1 VIDRT
6 QYLDEWLVKIYVF
19 KSELHSARHKSSAVS
34 ETDESES
41 GPGFPSR
48 KRFPQSMGSVTRVLR
63 SAVVFLLQ
71 VAVVAGIRKVIDL
84 LFP

>member
-1 VIDRT
+1 MPDVI
-6 QYLDEWLVKIYVF
+6 
-19 KSELHSARHKSSAVS
+19 
-34 ETDESES
+34 ESES

-48 KRFPQSMGSVTRVLR
+48 KRFPLSMGSVTRVLR